1 MPGRTSQL
9 DCRELSNAIAEQMH
23 KLTAAVQRG
32 DLETE
37 KGKRGGRE
45 EERGPDMPCNGG
57 ASFFKAFAVRCL
69 QDTSTS
75 CTEQGSGFIKVIA
88 GSSLP
93 LLLFSISL

>member
-1 MPGRTSQL
+1 MREGREGIK
-9 DCRELSNAIAEQMH
+9 RE
-23 KLTAAVQRG
+23 T
-32 DLETE
+32 
-37 KGKRGGRE
+37 E

-75 CTEQGSGFIKVIA
+75 CAEQGSGFIKVIA

-93 LLLFSISL
+93 CPSLTSPSLSNADEDDDDRLGR